1 LRGTAA
7 DTSRSLF
14 DDPNYHERVLYNQ
27 YWQKKLRSNK
37 DLSFPD
43 TLVND
48 VAKLTEK
55 FSFAF
60 LKEAL

>member
-1 LRGTAA
+1 MPATAA
-7 DTSRSLF
+7 NTLQSLF
-14 DDPNYHERVLYNQ
+14 DDPNYDERVLYNQ
-27 YWQKKLRSNK
+27 YWQKKLKSSK
-37 DLSFPD
+37 EISFPD
-43 TLVND
+43 TLVKD